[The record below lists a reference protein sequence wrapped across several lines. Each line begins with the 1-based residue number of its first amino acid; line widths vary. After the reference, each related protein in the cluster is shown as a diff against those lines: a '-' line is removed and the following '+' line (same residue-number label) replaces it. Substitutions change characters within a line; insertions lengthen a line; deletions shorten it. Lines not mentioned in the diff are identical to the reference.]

1 MSIFY
6 LVYQEID
13 LETAMSKLIS
23 EFLTPGTNK
32 GVFYGGRF
40 QKPDH
45 DAVIQVL
52 NPATAQVFTTVPDAK
67 VNDVQAAVTS
77 ARSAFAGWSELDPLD
92 RSRYLHAFADI
103 LRTNMASL
111 ALLESTITGRS
122 IREMNAQMARI
133 PEWLEY
139 FASIAIGLEGE
150 SNVVKGGY
158 VTLTHYEPLGPVALL
173 TPWNHPILI
182 LVKKLAAALAAGNT
196 CVIKPSELAPVSS
209 LVLAALATEAGLPA
223 GVINVVT
230 GGPETGAALCAAEDI
245 HYIDLT
251 GGTATGRKVASQAG
265 QRLIRTTM
273 ELGGKTPIIV
283 CEDADIEGAIAGTL
297 FAAFVASGQ
306 TCVSGARFL
315 VHNKIYDRF
324 VEDLAIRAE
333 QIKIGDPMDEATQMG
348 PVISQKSKDRCLRM
362 IAQAKADGAKMVA
375 GESPLDLEDEFAN
388 GFYVRPTIFKDV
400 EPHHELFLEEV
411 FGPVISITRFYDDD
425 EAIEMANTGTFGL
438 GVSIWAR
445 DIARAHRLSLRVR
458 GGVVWLND
466 HHRNDPRSVWG
477 GVRDSGFGKE
487 NGWDA
492 LRGYLTKKSV
502 IVRTAA
508 GHDDWFKGAGRYG

>member
-1 MSIFY
+1 MN
-6 LVYQEID
+6 
-13 LETAMSKLIS
+13 KLIDD
-23 EFLTPGTNK
+23 FLTPGTNR
-32 GVFYGGRF
+32 GIYYGGMF
-40 QKPDH
+40 QKPSH
-45 DAVIQVL
+45 DAVIEVL
-52 NPATAQVFTTVPDAK
+52 NPATAQVFSTVPDATAT
-67 VNDVQAAVTS
+67 DVQAAVAA
-77 ARSAFAGWSELDPLD
+77 ARSAFGGWSDLDPLD
-92 RSRYLHAFADI
+92 RSRHLHAFADI
-103 LRTNMASL
+103 LRANMTSL

-158 VTLTHYEPLGPVALL
+158 VTMTHYEPLGPVALL

-209 LVLAALATEAGLPA
+209 LVLAALATEAGLPD
-223 GVINVVT
+223 GVVNVVT
-230 GGPETGAALCAAEDI
+230 GGPATGAALCAADDI

-251 GGTATGRKVASQAG
+251 GGTATGRKVASLAG
-265 QRLIRTTM
+265 ERLIRTTM

-283 CEDADIEGAIAGTL
+283 CQDADIEGAIAGTL
-297 FAAFVASGQ
+297 FSAFVASGQ

-315 VHNKIYDRF
+315 VHDKIYDRF
-324 VEDLAIRAE
+324 VAGIAARAE
-333 QIKIGDPMDEATQMG
+333 QITIGDPMDEATQMG
-348 PVISQKSKDRCLRM
+348 PVISQKSKDRCMSM

-375 GESPLDLEDEFAN
+375 GAGPLGLSGPFVN
-388 GFYVRPTIFKDV
+388 GFYVRPTVFKDV

-411 FGPVISITRFYDDD
+411 FGPVISITRFQDDA
-425 EAIEMANTGTFGL
+425 EAMEMANTGTFGL
-438 GVSIWAR
+438 GVSIWSR
-445 DIARAHRLSLRVR
+445 DIARAHRLSLKVR

-492 LRGYLTKKSV
+492 LRAYLTKKSV
-502 IVRTAA
+502 IVRTSE
-508 GHDDWFKGAGRYG
+508 GHDDWFKGSGRYG

>member
-1 MSIFY
+1 MN
-6 LVYQEID
+6 
-13 LETAMSKLIS
+13 KLIDD
-23 EFLTPGTNK
+23 FLTPGTNR
-32 GVFYGGRF
+32 GIYYGGMF
-40 QKPDH
+40 QKPSH
-45 DAVIQVL
+45 DAVIEVL
-52 NPATAQVFTTVPDAK
+52 NPATAQVFSTVPDATAT
-67 VNDVQAAVTS
+67 DVQAAVAA
-77 ARSAFAGWSELDPLD
+77 ARSAFGGWSDLDPLD
-92 RSRYLHAFADI
+92 RSRHLHAFADI
-103 LRTNMASL
+103 LRANMTSL
-111 ALLESTITGRS
+111 ALLDSTITGRS

-158 VTLTHYEPLGPVALL
+158 VTMTHYEPLGPVALL

-209 LVLAALATEAGLPA
+209 LVLAALATEAGLPD
-223 GVINVVT
+223 GVVNVVT
-230 GGPETGAALCAAEDI
+230 GGPATGAALCAADDI

-251 GGTATGRKVASQAG
+251 GGTATGRKVASLAG
-265 QRLIRTTM
+265 ERLIRTTM

-283 CEDADIEGAIAGTL
+283 CQDADIEGAIAGTL
-297 FAAFVASGQ
+297 FSAFVASGQ

-315 VHNKIYDRF
+315 VHDKIYDRF
-324 VEDLAIRAE
+324 VAGIAARAE
-333 QIKIGDPMDEATQMG
+333 QITIGDPMDEATQMG
-348 PVISQKSKDRCLRM
+348 PVISQKSKDRCMSM

-375 GESPLDLEDEFAN
+375 GAGPLGLSGPFVN
-388 GFYVRPTIFKDV
+388 GFYVRPTVFKDV

-411 FGPVISITRFYDDD
+411 FGPVISITRFQDDA
-425 EAIEMANTGTFGL
+425 EAMEMANTGTFGL
-438 GVSIWAR
+438 GVSIWSR
-445 DIARAHRLSLRVR
+445 DIARAHRLSLKVR

-492 LRGYLTKKSV
+492 LRAYLTKKSV
-502 IVRTAA
+502 IVRTSE
-508 GHDDWFKGAGRYG
+508 GHDDWFKGSGRYG

>member
-1 MSIFY
+1 M
-6 LVYQEID
+6 
-13 LETAMSKLIS
+13 AKLIDD
-23 EFLTPGTNK
+23 FLVPGTNK
-32 GVFYGGRF
+32 GIFYGGRF
-40 QKPDH
+40 HKPSH
-45 DAVIQVL
+45 SKVIEVL
-52 NPATAQVFTTVPDAK
+52 NPATAQIFTTVPIATPH
-67 VNDVQAAVTS
+67 DVKAAVTA
-77 ARSAFAGWSELDPLD
+77 ARSAFGDWSALDPLD
-92 RSRYLHAFADI
+92 RSKHLHAFADI
-103 LRTNMASL
+103 LRKNMASL

-122 IREMNAQMARI
+122 IREMNAQMSRI

-158 VTLTHYEPLGPVALL
+158 ITMTHHEPLGPVALL

-196 CVIKPSELAPVSS
+196 CVVKPSELAPVSS
-209 LVLAALATEAGLPA
+209 LILAALATDAGLPD

-230 GGPETGAALCAAEDI
+230 GGPETGAELCAAEDI

-251 GGTATGRKVASQAG
+251 GGTATGRKVASLAG
-265 QRLIRTTM
+265 ERLIRTTM
-273 ELGGKTPIIV
+273 ELGGKTPIVV

-297 FAAFVASGQ
+297 FSAFVASGQ
-306 TCVSGARFL
+306 TCVSGARFI
-315 VHNKIYDRF
+315 VHDKIYDRF
-324 VEDLAIRAE
+324 VQGLAARAE
-333 QIKIGDPMDEATQMG
+333 QITIGDPMDESTQMG
-348 PVISQKSKDRCLRM
+348 PVISQKSKDRCLSM
-362 IAQAKADGAKMVA
+362 IAQAKADGAQMVA
-375 GESPLDLEDEFAN
+375 GDGPLGLTGDFTK

-411 FGPVISITRFYDDD
+411 FGPVVSITRFYDDD
-425 EAIEMANTGTFGL
+425 EAIELANTGTFGL

-445 DIARAHRLSLRVR
+445 DIARAHRLSLKVR

-492 LRGYLTKKSV
+492 LRAYLTKKSV

-508 GHDDWFKGAGRYG
+508 SYDDWFKGSGRYG

>member
-1 MSIFY
+1 MN
-6 LVYQEID
+6 
-13 LETAMSKLIS
+13 KLIDD
-23 EFLTPGTNK
+23 FLTPGTNR
-32 GVFYGGRF
+32 GIYYGGMF
-40 QKPDH
+40 QKPSH
-45 DAVIQVL
+45 DAVIEVL
-52 NPATAQVFTTVPDAK
+52 NPATAQVFSTVPDATAT
-67 VNDVQAAVTS
+67 DVQAAVAA
-77 ARSAFAGWSELDPLD
+77 ARSAFGGWSDLDPLD
-92 RSRYLHAFADI
+92 RSRHLHAFADI
-103 LRTNMASL
+103 LRANMTSL
-111 ALLESTITGRS
+111 ALLESTIPGRS

-158 VTLTHYEPLGPVALL
+158 VTMTHYEPLGPVALL

-209 LVLAALATEAGLPA
+209 LVLAALATEAGLPD
-223 GVINVVT
+223 GVVNVVT
-230 GGPETGAALCAAEDI
+230 GGPATGAALCAADDI

-251 GGTATGRKVASQAG
+251 GGTATGRKVASLAG
-265 QRLIRTTM
+265 ERLIRTTM

-283 CEDADIEGAIAGTL
+283 CQDADIEGAIAGTL
-297 FAAFVASGQ
+297 FSAFVASGQ

-315 VHNKIYDRF
+315 VHDKIYDRF
-324 VEDLAIRAE
+324 VAGIAARAE
-333 QIKIGDPMDEATQMG
+333 QITIGDPMDEATQMG
-348 PVISQKSKDRCLRM
+348 PVISQKSKDRCMSM

-375 GESPLDLEDEFAN
+375 GAGPLGLSGPFVN
-388 GFYVRPTIFKDV
+388 GFYVRPTVFKDV

-411 FGPVISITRFYDDD
+411 FGPVISITRFQDDA
-425 EAIEMANTGTFGL
+425 EAMEMANTGTFGL
-438 GVSIWAR
+438 GVSIWSR
-445 DIARAHRLSLRVR
+445 DIARAHRLSLKVR

-492 LRGYLTKKSV
+492 LRAYLTKKSV
-502 IVRTAA
+502 IVRTSE
-508 GHDDWFKGAGRYG
+508 GHDDWFKGSGRYG

>member
-1 MSIFY
+1 MTS
-6 LVYQEID
+6 
-13 LETAMSKLIS
+13 LIH
-23 EFLTPGTNK
+23 EFLKPGTNK
-32 GVFYGGRF
+32 GLFYGGRF
-40 QKPDH
+40 QQPH
-45 DAVIQVL
+45 QRAMIEVF
-52 NPATAQVFTTVPDAK
+52 NPANAELFTTVPDATAD
-67 VNDVQAAVTS
+67 DVQAAVTA

-92 RSRYLHAFADI
+92 RSRHLHAFAHV
-103 LRTNMASL
+103 LRTNMSQL
-111 ALLESTITGRS
+111 AILESTITGRS

-158 VTLTHYEPLGPVALL
+158 VTMTHYEPLGPVALL

-209 LVLAALATEAGLPA
+209 LVLAALATEAGLPD
-223 GVINVVT
+223 GVVNVVT
-230 GGPETGAALCAAEDI
+230 GGPATGVALCAANDI

-251 GGTATGRKVASQAG
+251 GGTSTGRKVASLAG
-265 QRLIRTTM
+265 ERLIRTTM

-315 VHNKIYDRF
+315 VHDKIYDRF
-324 VEDLAIRAE
+324 VEGIATRAD
-333 QIKIGDPMDEATQMG
+333 QITIGDPMDEATQMG
-348 PVISQKSKDRCLRM
+348 PVISQKSKDRCLDM
-362 IAQAKADGAKMVA
+362 IEQAKADGAEMVA
-375 GESPLDLEDEFAN
+375 GARPLDLPSDFVN
-388 GFYVRPTIFKDV
+388 GFYVRPTVFKDV
-400 EPHHELFLEEV
+400 ETHHELFLEEV
-411 FGPVISITRFYDDD
+411 FGPVISITRFKDDN
-425 EAIEMANTGTFGL
+425 EAMEMANTGTFGL
-438 GVSIWAR
+438 GVSIWSR
-445 DIARAHRLSLRVR
+445 DIARAHRLSLKVR

-492 LRGYLTKKSV
+492 LRAYLTKKSV

-508 GHDDWFKGAGRYG
+508 GYDDWFKGAGRYG